1 MIHSDQWSKYPDMN
15 QASNQRIGLSTRAHL
30 GANIYAAERKPLPI
44 PWKPNTVA
52 DQEIETIKIKKAKAA
67 EEAAKT
73 TKPEENKAEESAVT
87 DEFNQLANLIGQDTA
102 TENF

>member
-1 MIHSDQWSKYPDMN
+1 MD
-15 QASNQRIGLSTRAHL
+15 LSTRAHL